1 MSSLRTRKSAVPN
14 GGSKRTPS
22 TSKLSKPTK
31 RPDADARKSRVDD
44 RIKKRLSTRYADI
57 SGPTSLTAPA
67 VPSLPAALRPGANGI
82 GLGLGAADEGVAPI
96 VARPTKEELREAE
109 NRLLDSDAFDADAFM
124 KAKLANSTEAEL
136 KSLQSSLQGSKDD
149 VAVDLQRTVFKK

>member
-57 SGPTSLTAPA
+57 SAPRSLAGVGAPYPPCPP
-67 VPSLPAALRPGANGI
+67 PS
-82 GLGLGAADEGVAPI
+82 AP
-96 VARPTKEELREAE
+96 ELV
-109 NRLLDSDAFDADAFM
+109 S
-124 KAKLANSTEAEL
+124 NSE
-136 KSLQSSLQGSKDD
+136 SI
-149 VAVDLQRTVFKK
+149 